1 MRILFAADQ
10 YHYSAHALEALAKL
24 AENTWADLTFVG
36 VLNKSLGRS
45 VAPGA
50 AGTNTHALPGA
61 LTRYRDEFLAR
72 WPKGDSPYTPTRQQ
86 HEWIS
91 LRQGLWEHMQVA
103 RGSMKELKVRLRFG
117 QTASEILAAAEEEAS
132 SLIVM
137 GCTGGDAC
145 LWQDD
150 PSVPQKVVD
159 GAAVSVL
166 LVKEAA
172 PIRKLYM
179 CLDDSDITQDALE
192 MVNQMVS
199 ITGAELNVVGLTKE
213 GGIKTQ
219 VFPWLS
225 AVHDYYNGKG
235 VPCHI
240 RFSEIDAFQEFISS
254 QVTEGLLALWLGKKS
269 ILSRL
274 FQKKADSIGHF
285 VSRCRTSVLV
295 LR

>member
-10 YHYSAHALEALAKL
+10 YRYSAHALEALVKL
-24 AENTWADLTFVG
+24 AQNTWADLTFVG
-36 VLNKSLGRS
+36 VINKSVDRS
-45 VAPGA
+45 LAPGSA
-50 AGTNTHALPGA
+50 EVGTHALPGA
-61 LTRYRDEFLAR
+61 LARYRDDFLAR
-72 WPKGDSPYTPTRQQ
+72 WPKGDSPYAPTQQQ
-86 HEWIS
+86 HEWIQ
-91 LRQGLWEHMQVA
+91 LRQGVWEYFQVA
-103 RGSMKELKVRLRFG
+103 RGSMKQLKVRLRFG
-117 QTASEILAAAEEEAS
+117 QTASEILATAEEEAS

-159 GAAVSVL
+159 GATVSVL

-179 CLDDSDITQDALE
+179 CLDDSGITQDALE

-199 ITGAELNVVGLTKE
+199 ITEAELDVVGLTKG

-219 VFPWLS
+219 VYPWLKVVS
-225 AVHDYYNGKG
+225 DYYNSKG

-240 RFSEIDAFQEFISS
+240 RFREIDAFQEFISS

-269 ILSRL
+269 LLSRL
-274 FQKKADSIGHF
+274 FQKKTDSIGHF